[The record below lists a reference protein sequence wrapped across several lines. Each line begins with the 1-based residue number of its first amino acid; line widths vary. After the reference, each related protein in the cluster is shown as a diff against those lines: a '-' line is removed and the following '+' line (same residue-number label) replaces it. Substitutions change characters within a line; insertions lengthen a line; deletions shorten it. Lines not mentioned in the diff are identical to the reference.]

1 VAKGRKMKKL
11 IILESPNKVK
21 SINEILKKV
30 DPKNSY
36 TVVASAG
43 HCLNLT
49 KDQKYNL
56 GIDLSTFEETYEVI
70 AGKKEIISNIKK
82 MVKDNDEII
91 LATDGDLQGEY
102 IAWTLFTAL
111 KLPKTKTKR
120 AVFMEITEKGVRD
133 GISSMRDLNQKE
145 IEAARTQRMLDRMI
159 GFRTSSAVRAE
170 SCKSSGRVQSCVL
183 NWICQR
189 EEEIISFKPE
199 KYYEIFLNFEKESK
213 KYSAKYKCTAPKRT
227 AVTLTSKKDVDAIIE
242 SCKDNDYIV
251 DDIDAK
257 DKIVQQP
264 LPFTTSSLQQAAI
277 SKFGYSSGT
286 VSKVAQALFEGKM
299 IAGASHGLITYIRTD
314 STRISDEFIAT
325 GKEFILERYGESY
338 YSSPRSDKK
347 ATPSVGG
354 AHECIRPTDI
364 KTTPD
369 KVAPFLS
376 VQELKIYTLIYMRTL
391 AAMMSPA
398 KVKTTTLKIVN
409 NKNIFTISG
418 TVTLFDGWKKV
429 YSEGDEEQSLP
440 DFKLKEVLQKTS
452 LESIEKETLPPHR
465 YNESSIIKQMESSGV
480 GRPSTYSNTI
490 EVLKN
495 RDYITVSNKQLI
507 PTDTGF
513 KVTKLMRKYFNDIIN
528 TSYTSEMEKKID
540 DISSGTIP
548 DFKAV
553 LTEFW
558 EPFNKTVQAATKE
571 IKANKPAPIV
581 AEGRVCPKCGAP
593 MYVRKS
599 KFGEF
604 LGCSKYPKCKTAEPL
619 DPSKIKKSDASTE
632 Q

>member
-1 VAKGRKMKKL
+1 MKKL
-11 IILESPNKVK
+11 VIVESPNKVK
-21 SINEILKKV
+21 SIQEILNKI
-30 DPKNSY
+30 DRTNHY
-36 TVVASAG
+36 MVVASAG

-56 GIDLSTFEETYEVI
+56 GIDLETFEETYEVI
-70 AGKKEIISNIKK
+70 AGKKDIVSTIKK
-82 MVKDNDEII
+82 MVKDVDEII

-120 AVFMEITEKGVRD
+120 AVFMEITEKGVRE
-133 GISSMRDLNQKE
+133 GISNLRNLNQKE

-189 EEEIISFKPE
+189 EEEILAFKPE
-199 KYYEIFLNFEKESK
+199 KYYELLLHFEKDSK
-213 KYSAKYKCTAPKRT
+213 EYTAKYKCTAPKRT
-227 AVTLTSKKDVDAIIE
+227 AVTLSSKKDVDGIIE
-242 SCKDNDYIV
+242 SCKGNDYVV
-251 DDIDAK
+251 DDIDSKERIA
-257 DKIVQQP
+257 QQP

-286 VSKVAQALFEGKM
+286 VSKVAQSLFEGKM
-299 IAGASHGLITYIRTD
+299 IAGASHGLLTYIRTD
-314 STRISDEFIAT
+314 STRISEEFIAS
-325 GKEFILERYGESY
+325 GKEFILERYGETY
-338 YSSPRSDKK
+338 YSPPRPDKK
-347 ATPSVGG
+347 AVPSVGG

-364 KTTPD
+364 RTTPD

-376 VQELKIYTLIYMRTL
+376 TQELKIYTLIYMRTL

-398 KVKTTTLKIVN
+398 KLKTTTLKIVN

-418 TVTLFDGWKKV
+418 SVILFDGWRKV
-429 YSEGDEEQSLP
+429 YSDDEEEQSLP
-440 DFKLKEVLQKTS
+440 EFKLKEVLKKTK
-452 LESIEKETLPPHR
+452 LESLEKETLPPHR

-490 EVLKN
+490 EILKN
-495 RDYITVSNKQLI
+495 RDYIIVSNKQLI
-507 PTDTGF
+507 PTDTGK
-513 KVTKLMRKYFNDIIN
+513 KVTSLMRKYFSDIIN

-540 DISSGTIP
+540 DISTGTIAEY
-548 DFKAV
+548 KSV
-553 LTEFW
+553 LKEFW
-558 EPFNKTVQAATKE
+558 PAFNKTVQEATKE
-571 IKANKPAPIV
+571 IKANKPAPTI

-604 LGCSKYPKCKTAEPL
+604 LGCSKFPRCKTTEPL
-619 DPSKIKKSDASTE
+619 DVSKIKKE
-632 Q
+632 EK

>member
-1 VAKGRKMKKL
+1 MKKL

-21 SINEILKKV
+21 SIQEILNKIDKT
-30 DPKNSY
+30 NHY
-36 TVVASAG
+36 MVVASAG

-56 GIDLSTFEETYEVI
+56 GIDLETFEETYEII
-70 AGKKEIISNIKK
+70 AGKKDIISTIKK
-82 MVKDNDEII
+82 MVKDVDEII

-102 IAWTLFTAL
+102 IAWTLFSAL

-120 AVFMEITEKGVRD
+120 AVFMEITEKGVRE
-133 GISSMRDLNQKE
+133 GISNLRDLNKKE

-189 EEEIISFKPE
+189 EEEILAFKPE
-199 KYYEIFLNFEKESK
+199 KYYELFLHFEKDSK
-213 KYSAKYKCTAPKRT
+213 GYTAKYKCTAPKRT
-227 AVTLTSKKDVDAIIE
+227 AVTLTSKKDVDGIME
-242 SCKDNDYIV
+242 SCKGNDYVV
-251 DDIDAK
+251 DDIDSKERIA
-257 DKIVQQP
+257 QQP

-314 STRISDEFIAT
+314 STRISEEFIAS

-347 ATPSVGG
+347 AAPSVRG

-364 KTTPD
+364 RTTPD

-376 VQELKIYTLIYMRTL
+376 AQELKIYTLIYMRTL
-391 AAMMSPA
+391 AAMMAPA
-398 KVKTTTLKIVN
+398 KLKTTTLKIVN

-418 TVTLFDGWKKV
+418 SVTLFDGWRKV
-429 YSEGDEEQSLP
+429 YSDDEEEQSLP
-440 DFKLKEVLQKTS
+440 EFKLKEVLKKTK
-452 LESIEKETLPPHR
+452 LESVEKETLPPHR

-490 EVLKN
+490 EILKN
-495 RDYITVSNKQLI
+495 RDYIIVSNKQLI
-507 PTDTGF
+507 PTDTGK
-513 KVTKLMRKYFNDIIN
+513 KVTELMRKYFSDIIN

-540 DISSGTIP
+540 DISTGTIEEY
-548 DFKAV
+548 KSV
-553 LTEFW
+553 LKEFW
-558 EPFNKTVQAATKE
+558 PTFNKTVQEATKE
-571 IKANKPAPIV
+571 IKANKPAPTV

-599 KFGEF
+599 KYGEF
-604 LGCSKYPKCKTAEPL
+604 LGCSKFPRCKTTEPL
-619 DPSKIKKSDASTE
+619 DASKIKKE
-632 Q
+632 EKQ

>member
-1 VAKGRKMKKL
+1 MKKL
-11 IILESPNKVK
+11 VIVESPNKVK
-21 SINEILKKV
+21 SIQEILNKI
-30 DPKNSY
+30 DRTNHY
-36 TVVASAG
+36 MVVASAG

-56 GIDLSTFEETYEVI
+56 GIDLETFEETYEVI
-70 AGKKEIISNIKK
+70 AGKKDIVSTIKK
-82 MVKDNDEII
+82 MVKDVDEII

-120 AVFMEITEKGVRD
+120 AVFMEITEKGVRE
-133 GISSMRDLNQKE
+133 GISNLRDLNQKE

-189 EEEIISFKPE
+189 EEEILAFKPE
-199 KYYEIFLNFEKESK
+199 KYYELLLHFEKDSK
-213 KYSAKYKCTAPKRT
+213 EYTAKYKCTAPKRT
-227 AVTLTSKKDVDAIIE
+227 AVTLSSKKDVDGIIE
-242 SCKDNDYIV
+242 SCKGNDYVV
-251 DDIDAK
+251 DDIDSKERIA
-257 DKIVQQP
+257 QQP

-286 VSKVAQALFEGKM
+286 VSKVAQSLFEGKM

-314 STRISDEFIAT
+314 STRISEEFIAS
-325 GKEFILERYGESY
+325 GKEFILERYGETY
-338 YSSPRSDKK
+338 YSPPRPDKK
-347 ATPSVGG
+347 AVPSVGG

-364 KTTPD
+364 RTTPD

-376 VQELKIYTLIYMRTL
+376 TQELKIYTLIYMRTL

-398 KVKTTTLKIVN
+398 KLKTTTLKIVN

-418 TVTLFDGWKKV
+418 SVILFDGWRKV
-429 YSEGDEEQSLP
+429 YSDDEEEQSLP
-440 DFKLKEVLQKTS
+440 EFKLKEVLKKTK
-452 LESIEKETLPPHR
+452 LESLEKETLPPHR

-490 EVLKN
+490 EILKN
-495 RDYITVSNKQLI
+495 RDYIIVSNKQLI
-507 PTDTGF
+507 PTDTGK
-513 KVTKLMRKYFNDIIN
+513 KVTSLMRKYFSDIIN

-540 DISSGTIP
+540 DISTGTIE
-548 DFKAV
+548 DYKSV
-553 LTEFW
+553 LKEFW
-558 EPFNKTVQAATKE
+558 PAFNKTVQEATKE
-571 IKANKPAPIV
+571 IKANKPAPTV

-604 LGCSKYPKCKTAEPL
+604 LGCSKFPRCKTTEPL
-619 DPSKIKKSDASTE
+619 DVSKIKKE
-632 Q
+632 EKQ

>member
-1 VAKGRKMKKL
+1 MKKL
-11 IILESPNKVK
+11 VILESPNKVK
-21 SINEILKKV
+21 SIQEILNKIDKT
-30 DPKNSY
+30 NHY
-36 TVVASAG
+36 MVVASAG

-56 GIDLSTFEETYEVI
+56 GIDLETFEETYEVI
-70 AGKKEIISNIKK
+70 AGKKDIISTIKK
-82 MVKDNDEII
+82 MVKDVDEII

-120 AVFMEITEKGVRD
+120 AVFMEITEKGVRE
-133 GISSMRDLNQKE
+133 GISNLRNLNQKE

-189 EEEIISFKPE
+189 EEEILAFKPE
-199 KYYEIFLNFEKESK
+199 KYYELFLHFEKDSK
-213 KYSAKYKCTAPKRT
+213 EYTAKYKCTAPKRT
-227 AVTLTSKKDVDAIIE
+227 AVTLTSKKDVDGIIE
-242 SCKDNDYIV
+242 SCKGSNYVV
-251 DDIDAK
+251 DDIDSK
-257 DKIVQQP
+257 ERIVQQP

-286 VSKVAQALFEGKM
+286 VSKVAQSLFEGKM

-314 STRISDEFIAT
+314 STRISDEFIAS
-325 GKEFILERYGESY
+325 GKEFILERYGETY
-338 YSSPRSDKK
+338 YSSPRPDKK
-347 ATPSVGG
+347 AAPSVGG

-364 KTTPD
+364 RTTPD

-376 VQELKIYTLIYMRTL
+376 TQELKIYTLIYMRTL

-398 KVKTTTLKIVN
+398 KLKTTTLKIVN

-418 TVTLFDGWKKV
+418 SVTLFDGWRKV
-429 YSEGDEEQSLP
+429 YSDDDEEQSLP
-440 DFKLKEVLQKTS
+440 EFKLKEVLKKTK
-452 LESIEKETLPPHR
+452 LESVEKETLPPHR

-490 EVLKN
+490 EILKN
-495 RDYITVSNKQLI
+495 RDYIVVSNKQLI
-507 PTDTGF
+507 PTDTGK
-513 KVTKLMRKYFNDIIN
+513 KVTELMRKYFSDIIN

-540 DISSGTIP
+540 DISTGTIEEY
-548 DFKAV
+548 KSV
-553 LTEFW
+553 LKEFW
-558 EPFNKTVQAATKE
+558 PTFNKTVQEATKE
-571 IKANKPAPIV
+571 IKANKPAPTV

-604 LGCSKYPKCKTAEPL
+604 LGCSKFPRCKTTEPL
-619 DPSKIKKSDASTE
+619 DASKIKKE
-632 Q
+632 E